1 MAETTAV
8 DSRRSLPM
16 TEPVRVLIADDHP
29 LVVSA
34 LTNLLS
40 RERDLHVIGD
50 ARSYAEL
57 WEVLSERHPDVLV
70 LDIGMPEGE
79 AVDALHRLGRRHP
92 DVRVLVLSGLPEEE
106 YVVRMID
113 AGAAGYAQ
121 KESDPSMLVEAV
133 RQVGRG
139 DMFVS
144 ERGAQALA
152 RSAAGRGPD
161 HEKLSDRELQV
172 LRLLGEGKS
181 VTDIGAELHL
191 SPKTVSTYRTRLMEK
206 MDFSTTAEII
216 RYAVQ
221 RGLVD

>member
-1 MAETTAV
+1 MP
-8 DSRRSLPM
+8 L
-16 TEPVRVLIADDHP
+16 TEPLRVLIADDHP

-40 RERDLHVIGD
+40 RERDLDVIGD
-50 ARSYAEL
+50 ARSYAQL
-57 WEVLSERHPDVLV
+57 WEALSEQDPDVLV

-79 AVDALHRLGRRHP
+79 AVDALHRLKRRHP

-121 KESDPSMLVEAV
+121 KEADPSVLVEAV
-133 RQVGRG
+133 RRVGRG
-139 DMFVS
+139 DMFVT
-144 ERGAQALA
+144 ERGARALA

-172 LRLLGEGKS
+172 LRLLGEGRS
-181 VTDIGAELHL
+181 VTEIGDELHL

-206 MDFSTTAEII
+206 MDFSTTADII

>member
-1 MAETTAV
+1 MTETT
-8 DSRRSLPM
+8 
-16 TEPVRVLIADDHP
+16 RVLIADDHP

-40 RERDLHVIGD
+40 REAGLDVVGD
-50 ARSYAEL
+50 ARSFPEL
-57 WEVLSERHPDVLV
+57 WEALLRQQPDVVV
-70 LDIGMPEGE
+70 LDIGMPDGE
-79 AVDALHRLGRRHP
+79 AVDALHRIGKRHP

-121 KESDPSMLVEAV
+121 KEADPSTLVEAV
-133 RQVGRG
+133 RRVARG
-139 DMFVS
+139 EMYVS
-144 ERGAQALA
+144 DRGAQALA
-152 RSAAGRGPD
+152 RSASGRGPD

-172 LRLLGEGKS
+172 LRRLGSGQS
-181 VTDIGAELHL
+181 VTEIAGALHL

-206 MDFSTTAEII
+206 MDFSSTAEII

>member
-8 DSRRSLPM
+8 DSRRSPPM

-40 RERDLHVIGD
+40 REHDLDVIGD
-50 ARSYAEL
+50 ARSYSEL
-57 WEVLSERHPDVLV
+57 WEALSERDPDVLV

-133 RQVGRG
+133 RRVGRG